1 MMTATRRYMFTFQ
14 GIAEDGRLE
23 IGNYPVQTDK
33 ALTLDLC
40 SECRKKWAKDASV
53 DPERVVLL
61 SVIHL
66 EG

>member
-1 MMTATRRYMFTFQ
+1 MFTFQ
-14 GIAEDGRLE
+14 GISEKGIE

-40 SECRKKWAKDASV
+40 SECRRKWASEAGV
-53 DPERVVLL
+53 DPDRVVLL